1 MKNNKDIKIL
11 VAEDDKFISEIYF
24 TKLSHENFNVIMAN
38 NGEEALALATK
49 EKPDLIL
56 LDVFMPKIG
65 GMEVLKKIRSNS
77 ELDEIK
83 IIMLTNVNETD
94 YLSQAEE
101 AGANAY
107 MVKSNYTPQEVTDKI
122 KEVLGEKIATKK
134 IKK

>member
-1 MKNNKDIKIL
+1 MKNNKNIKIL

-65 GMEVLKKIRSNS
+65 GMEVLKK
-77 ELDEIK
+77 L
-83 IIMLTNVNETD
+83 
-94 YLSQAEE
+94 
-101 AGANAY
+101 
-107 MVKSNYTPQEVTDKI
+107 EVTVSWMK
-122 KEVLGEKIATKK
+122 
-134 IKK
+134 